1 MDKRLIE
8 AVELFE
14 DVMVFGTERVLK
26 NVKAEVWQEYSPE
39 QIQMLKLVSKN
50 GPIPAGMIAELQCV
64 HKSAV
69 SNRLKKLEEKNLIEI
84 VKAEGDQR
92 SKLVCLT
99 DEGHRVVRE
108 SDQAVYAYIEAL
120 FADQVKDEELDQ
132 FLTMFRKIKTILKLE
147 GEKG

>member
-1 MDKRLIE
+1 
-8 AVELFE
+8 
-14 DVMVFGTERVLK
+14 MVFGTERVLK

>member
-14 DVMVFGTERVLK
+14 DVMVFGTDRVLK
-26 NVKAEVWQEYSPE
+26 NVKADVWQEYSPE
-39 QIQMLKLVSKN
+39 QIQVLKLVNKN
-50 GPIPAGMIAELQCV
+50 GPLAGGVIAEIQGV
-64 HKSAV
+64 HKSAI
-69 SNRLKKLEEKNLIEI
+69 SNRLKRLEEKGLIEI

-99 DEGHRVVRE
+99 EDGQRVVTE
-108 SDQAVYAYIEAL
+108 SDQAVYAYIEDL
-120 FADQVKDEELDQ
+120 FADHVKDEELDQ
-132 FLTMFRKIKTILKLE
+132 FLTMFRKIRSILKLE

>member
-26 NVKAEVWQEYSPE
+26 NVKAEVWQDYSPE
-39 QIQMLKLVSKN
+39 QIQMLKLVNKN
-50 GPIPAGMIAELQCV
+50 GPIPAGVIAELQGV
-64 HKSAV
+64 HKSAI
-69 SNRLKKLEEKNLIEI
+69 SNRLKKLEEKALIEI

-99 DEGHRVVRE
+99 EKGRRVVTE

-132 FLTMFRKIKTILKLE
+132 FLTMFRKIKSILKLE
-147 GEKG
+147 GENG

>member
-50 GPIPAGMIAELQCV
+50 GPIPAGVIAELQCV

-84 VKAEGDQR
+84 IKAEGDQR

-99 DEGHRVVRE
+99 DEGHRIVRE

>member
-99 DEGHRVVRE
+99 DEGHKVVAE
-108 SDQAVYAYIEAL
+108 SDQAVYTYIEAL

>member
-50 GPIPAGMIAELQCV
+50 GPIPAGVIAELQCV

-69 SNRLKKLEEKNLIEI
+69 SNRLKKLEEKGLIEI

-99 DEGHRVVRE
+99 DEGHRVVKE